1 MKNPFRIQEDVGDL
15 EQLQY
20 RIAMVMAGFAFF
32 SMIFFGVSD
41 YLMGLSQLIIKLRIA
56 TVLFLGVSFFL
67 LIKFKL
73 YFIAMNYMLAFIL
86 ASLVLNYFYN
96 DGFRGP
102 TIFILYV
109 VVVVAAIF
117 FKRPLNLIWFT
128 LCIGLYLTVFY
139 LESIGQIQVE
149 KNYSTSQ
156 DLFLDNTISIFVTS
170 IFILIGVKI
179 VVFNYK
185 KQNIALTKLK
195 EANDKN
201 LRELQSL
208 NDKKNQLI
216 ALLSHDLKN
225 PVASLAQTLE
235 LVDSKLITK
244 NELGQI
250 LTMLKKQSVHLSHV
264 LSNTLSW
271 ILTEMGEQE
280 LEVHPVEVSR
290 LMTEI
295 GELMESQALRKS
307 QRIEKVISVKD
318 LTINLAEKEIKIILR
333 NYLDNAIKF
342 SSPGSVIYLEFFQTK
357 NSYRWNVKNYGPR
370 IPKEK
375 ANHLFDFTLKS
386 SPGTQ
391 KEIGTGLG
399 LGLCKRIAARI
410 GFEVGHEYSSDGCNV
425 FFLEKNQETS
435 HSN

>member
-1 MKNPFRIQEDVGDL
+1 VKNPFHIKEDIGNL

-20 RIAMVMAGFAFF
+20 RIAMVMAGFAFL
-32 SMIFFGVSD
+32 SMIFFAVSD
-41 YLMGLSQLIIKLRIA
+41 YLMGLSQLIVKLRIA
-56 TVLFLGVSFFL
+56 TILFLGVSFFL
-67 LIKFKL
+67 LIKYKL

-185 KQNIALTKLK
+185 KQNVALTKLK

-225 PVASLAQTLE
+225 PVTSLAQTLE
-235 LVDSKLITK
+235 LVDLKLITK
-244 NELGQI
+244 DELVQI
-250 LTMLKKQSVHLSHV
+250 LTSLKKQSLHLSHI
-264 LSNTLSW
+264 LANTLSW
-271 ILTEMGEQE
+271 ILTEMGEQD
-280 LEVHPVEVSR
+280 LEVNTVEVSG
-290 LMTEI
+290 LTTEI
-295 GELMESQALRKS
+295 GDLMESQAM
-307 QRIEKVISVKD
+307 QKD
-318 LTINLAEKEIKIILR
+318 LRLELVIPAQKLMVDLPEKEIKIILR

-342 SSPGSVIYLEFFQTK
+342 STVGSVIYLEFRQSETSF
-357 NSYRWNVKNYGPR
+357 RWNVKNAGIK
-370 IPKEK
+370 IPKED
-375 ANHLFDFTLKS
+375 HLFDFNVKS
-386 SPGTQ
+386 TVGTQ
-391 KEIGTGLG
+391 KEKGTGLG
-399 LGLCKRIAARI
+399 LGLCKRIATRI
-410 GFEVGHEYSSDGCNV
+410 GFEVGYEYSPDGYHV
-425 FFLEKNQETS
+425 FFLEKNQ
-435 HSN
+435 

>member
-1 MKNPFRIQEDVGDL
+1 MKNPFHIKEDIGNL

-20 RIAMVMAGFAFF
+20 RIAMVMAGFAFL
-32 SMIFFGVSD
+32 SMIFFAVSD
-41 YLMGLSQLIIKLRIA
+41 YLMGLSQLIVKLRIA
-56 TVLFLGVSFFL
+56 TILFLGVSFFL
-67 LIKFKL
+67 LIKYKL

-185 KQNIALTKLK
+185 KQNVALTKLK

-225 PVASLAQTLE
+225 PVTSLAQTLE
-235 LVDSKLITK
+235 LVDLKLITK
-244 NELGQI
+244 DELVQI
-250 LTMLKKQSVHLSHV
+250 LTSLKKQSLHLSHI
-264 LSNTLSW
+264 LANTLSW
-271 ILTEMGEQE
+271 ILTEMGEQD
-280 LEVHPVEVSR
+280 LEINAVEVSG

-295 GELMESQALRKS
+295 GDLMESQAM
-307 QRIEKVISVKD
+307 QKD
-318 LTINLAEKEIKIILR
+318 LRLELVIPAQKLMVNLPEKEIKIILR

-342 SSPGSVIYLEFFQTK
+342 STVGSVIYLEFRQSETSF
-357 NSYRWNVKNYGPR
+357 RWNVKNAGIK
-370 IPKEK
+370 IPKED
-375 ANHLFDFTLKS
+375 HLFDFNVKS
-386 SPGTQ
+386 TVGTQ
-391 KEIGTGLG
+391 KEKGTGLG
-399 LGLCKRIAARI
+399 LGLCKRIATRI
-410 GFEVGHEYSSDGCNV
+410 GFEVGYEYSPDGYHV
-425 FFLEKNQETS
+425 FFLEKNQ
-435 HSN
+435 

>member
-1 MKNPFRIQEDVGDL
+1 MKNPFHIKEDIGNL

-20 RIAMVMAGFAFF
+20 RIAMVMAGFAFL
-32 SMIFFGVSD
+32 SMIFFAVSD
-41 YLMGLSQLIIKLRIA
+41 YLMGLSQLIVKLRIA
-56 TVLFLGVSFFL
+56 TILFLGVSFFL
-67 LIKFKL
+67 LIKYKL

-139 LESIGQIQVE
+139 LESIGKIQVE

-185 KQNIALTKLK
+185 KQNVALTKLK

-225 PVASLAQTLE
+225 PVTSLAQTLE
-235 LVDSKLITK
+235 LVDLKLITK
-244 NELGQI
+244 DELVQI
-250 LTMLKKQSVHLSHV
+250 LTSLKKQSLHLSHI
-264 LSNTLSW
+264 LANTLSW
-271 ILTEMGEQE
+271 ILTEMGEQD
-280 LEVHPVEVSR
+280 LEVNTVEVSG
-290 LMTEI
+290 LTTEI
-295 GELMESQALRKS
+295 GDLMESQAM
-307 QRIEKVISVKD
+307 QKD
-318 LTINLAEKEIKIILR
+318 LRLELVIPAQKLMVNLPEKEIKIILR

-342 SSPGSVIYLEFFQTK
+342 STVGSVIYLEFRQSETSF
-357 NSYRWNVKNYGPR
+357 RWNVKNAGIK
-370 IPKEK
+370 IPKED
-375 ANHLFDFTLKS
+375 HLFDFNVKS
-386 SPGTQ
+386 TVGTQ
-391 KEIGTGLG
+391 KEKGTGLG
-399 LGLCKRIAARI
+399 LGLCKRIATRI
-410 GFEVGHEYSSDGCNV
+410 GFEVGYEYSPDGYHV
-425 FFLEKNQETS
+425 FFLEKNQ
-435 HSN
+435 

>member
-1 MKNPFRIQEDVGDL
+1 MKNPFKIQEDFGNLKQV
-15 EQLQY
+15 QY
-20 RIAMVMAGFAFF
+20 RIAMIMAGFAFL
-32 SMIFFGVSD
+32 SMIFFGITD
-41 YLMGLSQLIIKLRIA
+41 YLMGLSQFIIKLRIA
-56 TVLFLGVSFFL
+56 TILFLGVSFFL
-67 LIKFKL
+67 LIRYEL

-86 ASLVLNYFYN
+86 ASLILNYFYN

-109 VVVVAAIF
+109 VVVVAAFF

-139 LESIGQIQVE
+139 LESIGQIEVE
-149 KNYSTSQ
+149 KNYSTIQ

-170 IFILIGVKI
+170 IFIFIGIKI
-179 VVFNYK
+179 VVINYK
-185 KQNIALTKLK
+185 KQNKALTKLQ

-225 PVASLAQTLE
+225 PVTSLAQTLE

-250 LTMLKKQSVHLSHV
+250 LTTLKKQSVDLTHV
-264 LSNTLSW
+264 LGNTLSW

-280 LEVHPVEVSR
+280 LEVHPVKVSR
-290 LMTEI
+290 LTTEI
-295 GELMESQALRKS
+295 GELMESQALRKDL
-307 QRIEKVISVKD
+307 RIEKVIYSED
-318 LTINLAEKEIKIILR
+318 LIVNLAEKEVKIILR

-342 SSPGSVIYLEFFQTK
+342 SLPGSMIYLEFLQTE
-357 NSYRWNVKNYGPR
+357 NSYRWNVKNGGPR

-386 SPGTQ
+386 SLGTQ
-391 KEIGTGLG
+391 KEKGTGLG
-399 LGLCKRIAARI
+399 LGLCKKIASRID
-410 GFEVGHEYSSDGCNV
+410 FEVGYEWSEDELNT
-425 FFLEKNQETS
+425 FFLEKK
-435 HSN
+435 